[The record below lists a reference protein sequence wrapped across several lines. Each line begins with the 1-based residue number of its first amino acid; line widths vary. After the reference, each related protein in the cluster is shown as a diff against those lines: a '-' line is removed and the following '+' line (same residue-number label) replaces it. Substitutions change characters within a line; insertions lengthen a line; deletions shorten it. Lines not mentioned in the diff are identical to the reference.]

1 MDADPSAS
9 VLKEYFSR
17 EIVSHYLFLDLNPT
31 ALSQKYLESPHKNEA
46 LWFEQIIEEGFN

>member
-17 EIVSHYLFLDLNPT
+17 EIVSHYLFLDLNPI